1 VSSDTLRVLF
11 QQAVGIPP
19 RIDLDGASANPTVS
33 TSGFF
38 PGSSVS
44 QSADDLCISAPAVV
58 VGVPESGSLTFEN
71 QTWGTPNAPVLR
83 CFDGLST
90 GGDSV
95 TLTGNT
101 SGTGIL
107 LIKNSDLVLRGNFY
121 WEGWIV
127 ITGANVTLRSSGSGA
142 REIIGGVLINETS
155 SPPSGKN
162 IIDIQDNFRLRFSRR
177 ALGRAA
183 GLIPNSLLA
192 QTFPVAPFVI
202 TQNYW
207 RTVNP

>member
-1 VSSDTLRVLF
+1 
-11 QQAVGIPP
+11 
-19 RIDLDGASANPTVS
+19 
-33 TSGFF
+33 
-38 PGSSVS
+38 
-44 QSADDLCISAPAVV
+44 
-58 VGVPESGSLTFEN
+58 
-71 QTWGTPNAPVLR
+71 VLR